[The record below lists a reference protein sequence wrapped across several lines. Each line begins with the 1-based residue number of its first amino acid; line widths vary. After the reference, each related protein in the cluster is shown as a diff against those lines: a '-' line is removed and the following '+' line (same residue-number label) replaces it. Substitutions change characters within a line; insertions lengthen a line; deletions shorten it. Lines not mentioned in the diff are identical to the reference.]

1 MKKPKKPLQPMIL
14 TVRAR
19 FDLHLN
25 PEVVGWVLAE
35 AVKVA
40 FAHMPRP
47 VPAPERKGP

>member
-1 MKKPKKPLQPMIL
+1 MRKPKKPLQPIIL

-19 FDLHLN
+19 FTLHLN

-40 FAHMPRP
+40 FTHVPAY
-47 VPAPERKGP
+47 VPAPERKDP